1 MITFLNIKRD
11 NLFLTIIII
20 GLVLTFIAFGLLYF
34 TVPDPQIFNK
44 KVEGIFIEND
54 FTKQTEIKLLEVLA
68 QSGSLFENSVALY
81 SKIIFTLFFV
91 ILTVMMICVALIFSN
106 IELRKQFDLLQDSSF
121 TGVIIVAFIHGSS
134 INLINVGSGKLE
146 GL

>member
-91 ILTVMMICVALIFSN
+91 ILTVHFQTSAAVVSAP
-106 IELRKQFDLLQDSSF
+106 Q
-121 TGVIIVAFIHGSS
+121 IHSRLSPRDGR
-134 INLINVGSGKLE
+134 SGKLCGSRVPHRE
-146 GL
+146 LAAAVSIAPTRDAP